1 MFKKQSEAAGAGGP
15 KLKRRD
21 ENLLSDKSPDKSLNK
36 PLSVK
41 KQAAPEKKRDF
52 TLSAVGLGFLS
63 IIALFILTGLGL
75 GSGFPSPAE
84 IGILLGVPA
93 LTLLVMVLYPRW
105 VVALKVFI
113 LLCCIAGIACSG
125 WFPRPDFPYGL
136 TLFFTAL
143 AILIVPTVQKLNE
156 WERAII
162 LRFGRFHAVKGP
174 GLFVLIPMLDRAVQT
189 VDLRIRVT
197 DFAAQ
202 ETLTGDSV
210 TVTVDA
216 ICFWLVWDPEKAVLE
231 VEHYEDAVILSAKT
245 ALRNAISSHDL
256 STFLE
261 HGEVIQKQI
270 QEEVDR
276 KTTEWGITI
285 QHIEI
290 TDIQIP
296 EELQDSLSRLAQAE
310 REKKGRVLLAEAEI
324 EIAKR
329 LEEAVIIYAKNE
341 PAMKLKVLSILNEG
355 LKAGN
360 SMMLVPNSITEELK
374 ANDIF
379 GLQALTELRKGNE
392 NEE

>member
-1 MFKKQSEAAGAGGP
+1 MAKKHDEPDRKAGAGP
-15 KLKRRD
+15 NRRS
-21 ENLLSDKSPDKSLNK
+21 EGLLSDKTLIRNRAGPGKN
-36 PLSVK
+36 
-41 KQAAPEKKRDF
+41 RDF
-52 TLSAVGLGFLS
+52 TLNAAGLGLLCVTG
-63 IIALFILTGLGL
+63 LFILTGLSLGGGL
-75 GSGFPSPAE
+75 PSPAE
-84 IGILLGVPA
+84 LSMVLGLPS
-93 LTLLVMVLYPRW
+93 LTLLCMVLYPRW
-105 VVALKVFI
+105 AAAVKIFI
-113 LLCCIAGIACSG
+113 LLCCAAGAG
-125 WFPRPDFPYGL
+125 WTGWIPRPDFPYGL
-136 TLFFTAL
+136 TLLFAAL
-143 AILIVPTVQKLNE
+143 AILVVPAVQKLSE
-156 WERAII
+156 WERAIV
-162 LRFGRFHAVKGP
+162 LRFGRFHRVKGP
-174 GLFVLIPMLDRAVQT
+174 GLFVLFPLVDRVAQT

-197 DFAAQ
+197 DFSAQ

-231 VEHYEDAVILSAKT
+231 VEQYEDAVILSAKT
-245 ALRNAISSHDL
+245 ALRNAVSSHDL

-296 EELQDSLSRLAQAE
+296 EELQDSLSRIAQAE
-310 REKKGRVLLAEAEI
+310 REKKGRILLADAEI
-324 EIAKR
+324 EIAKK
-329 LEEAVIIYAKNE
+329 LETAVNVYAKNE
-341 PAMKLKVLSILNEG
+341 PAMKLKILSILNEG

-379 GLQALTELRKGNE
+379 GIQALSELRREKE
-392 NEE
+392 KESEE